1 MDSLQPHDAVLLNE
15 AVEALVQG
23 KQLPDS
29 SDKGSFESAQKIDG
43 IFIDCTFGRG
53 GHSRHLLSELGPN
66 SQLLAFDKDPQ
77 AIAVATELAEEDS
90 RFEIVHDSFSLLEEE
105 VEKRGWIGKIDGVL
119 MDLGVSS
126 PQLDQAERGFSFMQD
141 GPLDMRMNSTKGITA
156 QDWIAKTKEEDMVF
170 AFKAYGEE
178 RYAKRIARIICQ
190 KRDKESIDTTKKLAN
205 IISEAHPR
213 WEKHKH
219 PATRCFQA
227 IRIAV
232 NSELDDLKAVLDQSL
247 ASLTIGGRIVAI
259 SFHSLED
266 RIVKQFIRDQE
277 KGQDFPPGLPITEDM
292 INRRMKK
299 VGKFVKAGEEELAR
313 NIRARSAVMRVAE
326 KLA

>member
-1 MDSLQPHDAVLLNE
+1 MSTEQEHDAVLLNE
-15 AVEALVQG
+15 AVEALV
-23 KQLPDS
+23 
-29 SDKGSFESAQKIDG
+29 IDPNG
-43 IFIDCTFGRG
+43 IYIDCTFGRG
-53 GHSRHLLSELGPN
+53 GHSRAILSRLSEEGRLIG
-66 SQLLAFDKDPQ
+66 FDKDLQ
-77 AIAVATELAEEDS
+77 AIAVGEQLQQEDD
-90 RFEIVHDSFSLLEEE
+90 RFSIVHESFSLLEQE
-105 VEKRGWIGKIDGVL
+105 VSKRSWVGEVTGVL

-141 GPLDMRMNSTKGITA
+141 GPLDMRMDTTRGQTA
-156 QDWIAKTKEEDMVF
+156 EQWIATTDEDDMVW
-170 AFKAYGEE
+170 AFKAFGEE
-178 RYAKRIARIICQ
+178 RYAKRIARAIVE
-190 KRDKESIDTTKKLAN
+190 KRAKAPITRTKQLAD

-232 NSELDDLKAVLDQSL
+232 NRELDDLKDTLEQVLNVL
-247 ASLTIGGRIVAI
+247 KVGGRLVAI

-266 RIVKQFIRDQE
+266 RIVKQFIQ
-277 KGQDFPPGLPITEDM
+277 KQAQGQDFPAGLPITEDM

-299 VGKFVKAGEEELAR
+299 VGKFTKAGDNELER

>member
-1 MDSLQPHDAVLLNE
+1 MNTQQPHDAVLLIE

-23 KQLPDS
+23 NALQAGADS
-29 SDKGSFESAQKIDG
+29 QQSPQKIDG

-53 GHSRHLLSELGPN
+53 GHSKELLSRL
-66 SQLLAFDKDPQ
+66 SDSAQLLAFDKDPQ
-77 AIAVATELAEEDS
+77 AIKVAQQLAQQDP
-90 RFEIVHDSFSLLEEE
+90 RFSIVHESFSQLEQE
-105 VEKRGWIGKIDGVL
+105 VKERGWVGEISGVL

-141 GPLDMRMNSTKGITA
+141 GPLDMRMNSSQGSTA
-156 QDWIAKTKEEDMVF
+156 ADWIANTKEEDMVF
-170 AFKAYGEE
+170 VFKAYGEE
-178 RYAKRIARIICQ
+178 RYAKRIAHAICKQ
-190 KRDKESIDTTKKLAN
+190 RGEQAITRTKQLAN
-205 IISEAHPR
+205 IIAEAHPR

-232 NSELDDLKAVLDQSL
+232 NSELDDLKAVLEQSL
-247 ASLTIGGRIVAI
+247 AVLKTGGRLVAI

-277 KGQDFPPGLPITEDM
+277 QGKDFPAGLPITEDM
-292 INRRMKK
+292 IERRMKK
-299 VGKFVKAGEEELAR
+299 VGKFVKAGEDELAR
-313 NIRARSAVMRVAE
+313 NNRARSAVMRVAE

>member
-1 MDSLQPHDAVLLNE
+1 MSTKQEHDAVLLEE
-15 AVEALVQG
+15 AVEALV
-23 KQLPDS
+23 
-29 SDKGSFESAQKIDG
+29 IDPNG
-43 IFIDCTFGRG
+43 IYIDCTFGRG
-53 GHSRHLLSELGPN
+53 GHSRAILSHLSEKGRLIG
-66 SQLLAFDKDPQ
+66 FDKDLQ
-77 AIAVATELAEEDS
+77 AIAVGEQLQQDDP
-90 RFEIVHDSFSLLEEE
+90 RFSIVHESFSLLEQE
-105 VEKRGWIGKIDGVL
+105 VSKRSWIGEVTGIL

-141 GPLDMRMNSTKGITA
+141 GPLDMRMDTTRGQTA
-156 QDWIAKTKEEDMVF
+156 EQWIATTDEDDMVWT
-170 AFKAYGEE
+170 FKTYGEE
-178 RYAKRIARIICQ
+178 RYAKRIARAIVE
-190 KRDKESIDTTKKLAN
+190 KRGKAPITRTKQLAD

-232 NSELDDLKAVLDQSL
+232 NRELDDLKDTLEQVLNVL
-247 ASLTIGGRIVAI
+247 KVGGRLVAI

-266 RIVKQFIRDQE
+266 RIVKQFIQKQE
-277 KGQDFPPGLPITEDM
+277 KGQDFPIGLPITEDM

-299 VGKFVKAGEEELAR
+299 VGKFTKAGDSELDR

-326 KLA
+326 KLS

>member
-1 MDSLQPHDAVLLNE
+1 MNPQQPHDAVLLNE

-23 KQLPDS
+23 KQLPGNDTIGS
-29 SDKGSFESAQKIDG
+29 SESSQKING

-53 GHSRHLLSELGPN
+53 GHSRHLLSKLGQK
-66 SQLLAFDKDPQ
+66 SRLLAFDKDPQ
-77 AIAVATELAEEDS
+77 AIAVANELADQDP
-90 RFEIVHDSFSLLEEE
+90 RFEIVHDSFSLLSQEI
-105 VEKRGWIGKIDGVL
+105 EKRGWSGKVDGIL

-126 PQLDQAERGFSFMQD
+126 PQLDQAERGFSFMND
-141 GPLDMRMNSTKGITA
+141 GPLDMRMNSNKGITA
-156 QDWIAKTKEEDMVF
+156 QEWIALTKEEDMIFV
-170 AFKAYGEE
+170 FKAYGEE
-178 RYAKRIARIICQ
+178 RYAKRIARIICE
-190 KRDKESIDTTKKLAN
+190 KRQQETIDSTKKLAN

-232 NSELDDLKAVLDQSL
+232 NSELDDLKAVLEQSL
-247 ASLTIGGRIVAI
+247 ESLSIGGRIVAI

-277 KGQDFPPGLPITEDM
+277 KGKDFPAGLPITEDM
-292 INRRMKK
+292 IERRMKK

-313 NIRARSAVMRVAE
+313 NNRARSAVMRVAE
-326 KLA
+326 KIG

>member
-1 MDSLQPHDAVLLNE
+1 MSTEQEHDSVLLNE
-15 AVEALVQG
+15 AVEALVID
-23 KQLPDS
+23 P
-29 SDKGSFESAQKIDG
+29 DG
-43 IFIDCTFGRG
+43 IYIDCTFGRG
-53 GHSRHLLSELGPN
+53 GHSRAILSHLSDEGRLIG
-66 SQLLAFDKDPQ
+66 FDKDLQ
-77 AIAVATELAEEDS
+77 AIAVGEQLQQEDQ
-90 RFEIVHDSFSLLEEE
+90 RFSIVHESFSLLEQE
-105 VEKRGWIGKIDGVL
+105 VSKRGWVGEVTGVL

-141 GPLDMRMNSTKGITA
+141 GPLDMRMDTTRGQTA
-156 QDWIAKTKEEDMVF
+156 AQWVANTDEEDMVWT
-170 AFKAYGEE
+170 FKTYGEE
-178 RYAKRIARIICQ
+178 RYSKRIARAIVE
-190 KRDKESIDTTKKLAN
+190 KRAKTAITRTKELAD
-205 IISEAHPR
+205 IISQAHPR

-232 NSELDDLKAVLDQSL
+232 NRELDDLKDTLEQALNVLKV
-247 ASLTIGGRIVAI
+247 GGRLVAI

-266 RIVKQFIRDQE
+266 RIVKQFIQKQE

-299 VGKFVKAGEEELAR
+299 VGKFTKAGESELER

>member
-1 MDSLQPHDAVLLNE
+1 MSTQQEHDSVLLNE
-15 AVEALVQG
+15 AVEALV
-23 KQLPDS
+23 
-29 SDKGSFESAQKIDG
+29 IDPNG
-43 IFIDCTFGRG
+43 IYIDCTFGRG
-53 GHSRHLLSELGPN
+53 GHSRAILSHL
-66 SQLLAFDKDPQ
+66 SQEGRLIGFDKDLQ
-77 AIAVATELAEEDS
+77 AIAVGEQLQQEDD
-90 RFEIVHDSFSLLEEE
+90 RFSIVHESFSLLEQE
-105 VEKRGWIGKIDGVL
+105 VSKRGWIGEVTGVL

-141 GPLDMRMNSTKGITA
+141 GPLDMRMDTTRGQTA
-156 QDWIAKTKEEDMVF
+156 EQWIADTDEEDMVWT
-170 AFKAYGEE
+170 FKNYGEE
-178 RYAKRIARIICQ
+178 RYAKRIARAIVE
-190 KRDKESIDTTKKLAN
+190 KRAKSPITRTKQLAD

-232 NSELDDLKAVLDQSL
+232 NRELDDLKDTLEQALNILKV
-247 ASLTIGGRIVAI
+247 GGRLVAI

-266 RIVKQFIRDQE
+266 RIVKQFIQKQE

-299 VGKFVKAGEEELAR
+299 VGKFTKAGDSELER

>member
-1 MDSLQPHDAVLLNE
+1 MSTEQEHDSVLLNE
-15 AVEALVQG
+15 AVEALV
-23 KQLPDS
+23 
-29 SDKGSFESAQKIDG
+29 IDPNG
-43 IFIDCTFGRG
+43 IYIDCTFGRG
-53 GHSRHLLSELGPN
+53 GHSRAILSHL
-66 SQLLAFDKDPQ
+66 SQEGRLVGFDKDLQ
-77 AIAVATELAEEDS
+77 AIAVGEQLQQEDH
-90 RFEIVHDSFSLLEEE
+90 RFSIVHESFSLLEQE
-105 VEKRGWIGKIDGVL
+105 VSKRGWVGEVTGVL

-141 GPLDMRMNSTKGITA
+141 GPLDMRMDTTRGQTA
-156 QDWIAKTKEEDMVF
+156 AQWVANTDEEDMVWT
-170 AFKAYGEE
+170 FKTYGEE
-178 RYAKRIARIICQ
+178 RYAKRIARAIVE
-190 KRDKESIDTTKKLAN
+190 KRAKTPITRTKELAD

-232 NSELDDLKAVLDQSL
+232 NRELDDLRDTLEQALNILKV
-247 ASLTIGGRIVAI
+247 GGRLVAI

-266 RIVKQFIRDQE
+266 RIVKQFIQRQE

-299 VGKFVKAGEEELAR
+299 VGKFTKAGESELER
-313 NIRARSAVMRVAE
+313 NVRARSAVMRVAE

>member
-1 MDSLQPHDAVLLNE
+1 MSTEQEHDSVLLNE
-15 AVEALVQG
+15 AVEALV
-23 KQLPDS
+23 
-29 SDKGSFESAQKIDG
+29 IDPNG
-43 IFIDCTFGRG
+43 IYIDCTFGRG
-53 GHSRHLLSELGPN
+53 GHSRAILSHL
-66 SQLLAFDKDPQ
+66 SQEGRLIGFDKDLQ
-77 AIAVATELAEEDS
+77 AIAAGEQLQLEDD
-90 RFEIVHDSFSLLEEE
+90 RFSIVHESFSLLEQE
-105 VEKRGWIGKIDGVL
+105 VSKRGWVGEVTGVL

-141 GPLDMRMNSTKGITA
+141 GPLDMRMDVTRGQTA
-156 QDWIAKTKEEDMVF
+156 EQWIATTDEEDMVWT
-170 AFKAYGEE
+170 FKTYGEE
-178 RYAKRIARIICQ
+178 RYAKRIARFIVERRAKSPIT
-190 KRDKESIDTTKKLAN
+190 RTKQLAD

-232 NSELDDLKAVLDQSL
+232 NRELDDLKDTLEQVLNVL
-247 ASLTIGGRIVAI
+247 KVGGRLVAI

-266 RIVKQFIRDQE
+266 RIVKQFIQKQE

-299 VGKFVKAGEEELAR
+299 VGKFTKAGESELER

>member
-1 MDSLQPHDAVLLNE
+1 MKPQQPHDAVLLNE

-23 KQLPDS
+23 KQLSDNRETDS
-29 SDKGSFESAQKIDG
+29 SDNAQKIDG

-53 GHSRHLLSELGPN
+53 GHSRELLSKLGNN

-77 AIAVATELAEEDS
+77 AIEVAEQLASEDP
-90 RFEIVHDSFSLLEEE
+90 RFEIVHDSFSLLAEEIA
-105 VEKRGWIGKIDGVL
+105 KRDWVGKIDGVL

-126 PQLDQAERGFSFMQD
+126 PQLDQADRGFSFMQD
-141 GPLDMRMNSTKGITA
+141 GPLDMRMNSTKGQTA
-156 QDWIAKTKEEDMVF
+156 QQWIENTKEEDMVF
-170 AFKAYGEE
+170 VFKAYGEE
-178 RYAKRIARIICQ
+178 RYAKRIARAICE
-190 KRDKESIDTTKKLAN
+190 KRENETIDTTKKLAN

-247 ASLTIGGRIVAI
+247 EVLKVGGRLVAI

-277 KGQDFPPGLPITEDM
+277 KGQDFPAGLPITEEM

-299 VGKFVKAGEEELAR
+299 VGKFIKAGEEELAR
-313 NIRARSAVMRVAE
+313 NNRARSAVMRVAE

>member
-1 MDSLQPHDAVLLNE
+1 MSTEQEHDAVLLNE
-15 AVEALVQG
+15 AVEALV
-23 KQLPDS
+23 
-29 SDKGSFESAQKIDG
+29 IDPNG
-43 IFIDCTFGRG
+43 IYIDCTFGRG
-53 GHSRHLLSELGPN
+53 GHSRAILSHLSEKGRLIG
-66 SQLLAFDKDPQ
+66 FDKDLQ
-77 AIAVATELAEEDS
+77 AIAVGEQLQLEDD
-90 RFEIVHDSFSLLEEE
+90 RFSIVHESFSLLEQE
-105 VEKRGWIGKIDGVL
+105 VSKHGWVGDVTGVL

-141 GPLDMRMNSTKGITA
+141 GPLDMRMDTTRGQTA
-156 QDWIAKTKEEDMVF
+156 EQWIATTDEEDMVWT
-170 AFKAYGEE
+170 FKSFGEE
-178 RYAKRIARIICQ
+178 RYAKRIARAIVE
-190 KRDKESIDTTKKLAN
+190 KRAKAPITRTKQLAD

-232 NSELDDLKAVLDQSL
+232 NRELDDLKDTLEQVLNVL
-247 ASLTIGGRIVAI
+247 KVGGRLVAI

-266 RIVKQFIRDQE
+266 RIVKQFIQKQAE
-277 KGQDFPPGLPITEDM
+277 GQNFPAGLPITEDM

-299 VGKFVKAGEEELAR
+299 VGKFTKAGDSELER

-326 KLA
+326 KLS

>member
-1 MDSLQPHDAVLLNE
+1 MNSEKGHDSVLLDE
-15 AVEALVQG
+15 AVEALVID
-23 KQLPDS
+23 P
-29 SDKGSFESAQKIDG
+29 DG
-43 IFIDCTFGRG
+43 IYIDCTFGRG
-53 GHSRHLLSELGPN
+53 GHSRAILSRLSDKGR
-66 SQLLAFDKDPQ
+66 LIGFDKDLQ
-77 AIAVATELAEEDS
+77 AIAVAEQLQQDEP
-90 RFEIVHDSFSLLEEE
+90 RFSIVHESFSLLEQE
-105 VEKRGWIGKIDGVL
+105 VRDRGYLGEVTGVL

-141 GPLDMRMNSTKGITA
+141 GPLDMRMDTTRGITA
-156 QDWIAKTKEEDMVF
+156 EQWIATMDEEDMVWTF
-170 AFKAYGEE
+170 RNYGEE
-178 RYAKRIARIICQ
+178 RYAKRIARAIVEERSKQPITRTKQLADIIA
-190 KRDKESIDTTKKLAN
+190 K
-205 IISEAHPR
+205 AHPR

-232 NSELDDLKAVLDQSL
+232 NRELDDLKDTLEQVLNVL
-247 ASLTIGGRIVAI
+247 KVGGRLVAI

-266 RIVKQFIRDQE
+266 RIVKRFIQQQE

-292 INRRMKK
+292 IHRRMKK
-299 VGKFVKAGEEELAR
+299 VGKFTKAGEGELER

>member
-1 MDSLQPHDAVLLNE
+1 MSTEQEHDSVLLNE
-15 AVEALVQG
+15 AVEALV
-23 KQLPDS
+23 
-29 SDKGSFESAQKIDG
+29 IDPNG
-43 IFIDCTFGRG
+43 IYIDCTFGRG
-53 GHSRHLLSELGPN
+53 GHSRAILSHL
-66 SQLLAFDKDPQ
+66 SQEGRLVGFDKDLQ
-77 AIAVATELAEEDS
+77 AIAVGEQLQQEDQ
-90 RFEIVHDSFSLLEEE
+90 RFSIVHESFSLLEQE
-105 VEKRGWIGKIDGVL
+105 VSKRGWVGEVTGVL

-141 GPLDMRMNSTKGITA
+141 GPLDMRMDTTRGQTA
-156 QDWIAKTKEEDMVF
+156 AQWVANTDEEDMVWT
-170 AFKAYGEE
+170 FKTYGEE
-178 RYAKRIARIICQ
+178 RYAKRIARAIVE
-190 KRDKESIDTTKKLAN
+190 KRAKTPITRTKELAD

-232 NSELDDLKAVLDQSL
+232 NRELDDLRDTLEQALNILKV
-247 ASLTIGGRIVAI
+247 GGRLVAI

-266 RIVKQFIRDQE
+266 RIVKQFIQRQE

-292 INRRMKK
+292 INRRIKK
-299 VGKFVKAGEEELAR
+299 VGKFTKAGESELER
-313 NIRARSAVMRVAE
+313 NVRARSAVMRVAE

>member
-1 MDSLQPHDAVLLNE
+1 MSTEQEHDSVLLNE
-15 AVEALVQG
+15 AVEALVID
-23 KQLPDS
+23 P
-29 SDKGSFESAQKIDG
+29 DG
-43 IFIDCTFGRG
+43 IYIDCTFGRG
-53 GHSRHLLSELGPN
+53 GHSRAILSHLSDEGRLIG
-66 SQLLAFDKDPQ
+66 FDKDLQ
-77 AIAVATELAEEDS
+77 AIAVGEQLQQEDQ
-90 RFEIVHDSFSLLEEE
+90 RFSIVHESFSLEQE
-105 VEKRGWIGKIDGVL
+105 VSKRGWVGEVTGVL

-141 GPLDMRMNSTKGITA
+141 GPLDMRMDTTRGQTA
-156 QDWIAKTKEEDMVF
+156 AQWVANTDEEDMVWT
-170 AFKAYGEE
+170 FKTYGEE
-178 RYAKRIARIICQ
+178 RYAKRIARAIVE
-190 KRDKESIDTTKKLAN
+190 KRAKTAITRTKELAD
-205 IISEAHPR
+205 IISQAHPR

-232 NSELDDLKAVLDQSL
+232 NRELDDLKDTLEQALNVLKV
-247 ASLTIGGRIVAI
+247 GGRLVAI

-266 RIVKQFIRDQE
+266 RIVKQFIQKQE

-299 VGKFVKAGEEELAR
+299 VGKFTKAGESELER

>member
-1 MDSLQPHDAVLLNE
+1 MSTKQEHDAVLLEE
-15 AVEALVQG
+15 AVEALV
-23 KQLPDS
+23 
-29 SDKGSFESAQKIDG
+29 IDPNG
-43 IFIDCTFGRG
+43 IYIDCTFGRG
-53 GHSRHLLSELGPN
+53 GHSRAILSHLSEEGRLIG
-66 SQLLAFDKDPQ
+66 FDKDLQ
-77 AIAVATELAEEDS
+77 AIAVGEQLQQDDD
-90 RFEIVHDSFSLLEEE
+90 RFSIVHESFSLLEQE
-105 VEKRGWIGKIDGVL
+105 VSKRGWVGEVTGVL

-141 GPLDMRMNSTKGITA
+141 GPLDMRMDTSRGQTA
-156 QDWIAKTKEEDMVF
+156 EQWIANTDEEDMVW
-170 AFKAYGEE
+170 AFKAFGEE
-178 RYAKRIARIICQ
+178 RYAKRIARAIVE
-190 KRDKESIDTTKKLAN
+190 KRAKAPITRTKQLAD

-232 NSELDDLKAVLDQSL
+232 NRELDDLKDTLDQAL
-247 ASLTIGGRIVAI
+247 NVLKVGGRLVAI

-266 RIVKQFIRDQE
+266 RIVKQFIQ
-277 KGQDFPPGLPITEDM
+277 KQAQGQNFPAGLPITEDM

-299 VGKFVKAGEEELAR
+299 VGKFTKAGDSELER

-326 KLA
+326 KLT

>member
-1 MDSLQPHDAVLLNE
+1 MSTEQEHDAVLLNE
-15 AVEALVQG
+15 AVEALVID
-23 KQLPDS
+23 P
-29 SDKGSFESAQKIDG
+29 DG
-43 IFIDCTFGRG
+43 IYIDCTFGRG
-53 GHSRHLLSELGPN
+53 GHSRAILSRLSEEGRLIG
-66 SQLLAFDKDPQ
+66 FDKDLQ
-77 AIAVATELAEEDS
+77 AIAVGEQLQQEDA
-90 RFEIVHDSFSLLEEE
+90 RFSIVHESFSLLEQE
-105 VEKRGWIGKIDGVL
+105 VSKRSWVGEVTGVL

-141 GPLDMRMNSTKGITA
+141 GPLDMRMDTTRGQTA
-156 QDWIAKTKEEDMVF
+156 EQWIATTDEDDMVWT
-170 AFKAYGEE
+170 FKTFGEE
-178 RYAKRIARIICQ
+178 RYAKRIARAIVE
-190 KRDKESIDTTKKLAN
+190 KRAKAPITRTKQLAD

-232 NSELDDLKAVLDQSL
+232 NRELDDLKDTLEQVLNVL
-247 ASLTIGGRIVAI
+247 KVGGRLVAI

-266 RIVKQFIRDQE
+266 RIVKQFIQ
-277 KGQDFPPGLPITEDM
+277 KQAQGQDFPAGLPITEDM

-299 VGKFVKAGEEELAR
+299 VGKFTKAGDSELER

>member
-1 MDSLQPHDAVLLNE
+1 MSTEQEHDSVLLNE
-15 AVEALVQG
+15 AVEALV
-23 KQLPDS
+23 
-29 SDKGSFESAQKIDG
+29 IDPNG
-43 IFIDCTFGRG
+43 IYIDCTFGRG
-53 GHSRHLLSELGPN
+53 GHSRAILSHLSDEGRLIG
-66 SQLLAFDKDPQ
+66 FDKDLQ
-77 AIAVATELAEEDS
+77 AIAVGEQLQQEDQ
-90 RFEIVHDSFSLLEEE
+90 RFSIVHESFSLLEQE
-105 VEKRGWIGKIDGVL
+105 VIKRGWVGEVTGVL

-141 GPLDMRMNSTKGITA
+141 GPLDMRMDTTRGQTA
-156 QDWIAKTKEEDMVF
+156 AQWVANTDEEDMVWT
-170 AFKAYGEE
+170 FKTYGEE
-178 RYAKRIARIICQ
+178 RYAKRIARAIVE
-190 KRDKESIDTTKKLAN
+190 KRAKTSITRTKELAD

-232 NSELDDLKAVLDQSL
+232 NRELDDLKDTLEQALNVLKV
-247 ASLTIGGRIVAI
+247 GGRLVAI

-266 RIVKQFIRDQE
+266 RIVKQFIRKQE

-299 VGKFVKAGEEELAR
+299 IGKFTKAGESELER

>member
-1 MDSLQPHDAVLLNE
+1 MSTEQEHDAVLLNE
-15 AVEALVQG
+15 AVEALV
-23 KQLPDS
+23 
-29 SDKGSFESAQKIDG
+29 IDPNG
-43 IFIDCTFGRG
+43 IYIDCTFGRG
-53 GHSRHLLSELGPN
+53 GHSRAILSRLSEEGRLIG
-66 SQLLAFDKDPQ
+66 FDKDLQ
-77 AIAVATELAEEDS
+77 AIAVGEELQQEDA
-90 RFEIVHDSFSLLEEE
+90 RFSIVHESFSLLEQE
-105 VEKRGWIGKIDGVL
+105 VSKRSWVGEVTGVL

-141 GPLDMRMNSTKGITA
+141 GPLDMRMDTTRGQTA
-156 QDWIAKTKEEDMVF
+156 EQWIATTDEDDMVW
-170 AFKAYGEE
+170 AFKAFGEE
-178 RYAKRIARIICQ
+178 RYAKRIARAIVE
-190 KRDKESIDTTKKLAN
+190 KRAKAPITRTKQLAD

-232 NSELDDLKAVLDQSL
+232 NRELDDLKDTLEQVLNVL
-247 ASLTIGGRIVAI
+247 KVGGRLVAI

-266 RIVKQFIRDQE
+266 RIVKQFIQ
-277 KGQDFPPGLPITEDM
+277 KQAQGQDFPAGLPITEDM

-299 VGKFVKAGEEELAR
+299 VGKFTKAGDNELER

>member
-1 MDSLQPHDAVLLNE
+1 MNPQQPHDAVLLFE

-23 KQLPDS
+23 KKLQIADDES
-29 SDKGSFESAQKIDG
+29 SQKIDG

-53 GHSRHLLSELGPN
+53 GHSRELLSRLSDE

-77 AIAVATELAEEDS
+77 AIAVAEKLAQEDP
-90 RFEIVHDSFSLLEEE
+90 RFSIVHDSFSQLEQ
-105 VEKRGWIGKIDGVL
+105 VVTSLGWLGKVDGIL

-141 GPLDMRMNSTKGITA
+141 GPLDMRMNSSEGQTA
-156 QDWIAKTKEEDMVF
+156 ADWIANTKEADMVF
-170 AFKAYGEE
+170 VFKAYGEE
-178 RYAKRIARIICQ
+178 RYAKRIARAICE
-190 KRDKESIDTTKKLAN
+190 KRAQESIETTKQLAN
-205 IISEAHPR
+205 IIAEAHPR

-232 NSELDDLKAVLDQSL
+232 NSELDDLKAVLEQSVR
-247 ASLTIGGRIVAI
+247 ALTKGGRLVAI

-277 KGQDFPPGLPITEDM
+277 KGQDLPAGLPITEDQ
-292 INRRMKK
+292 IKRSMKR
-299 VGKFVKAGEEELAR
+299 VGKFVKAGEEELSR
-313 NIRARSAVMRVAE
+313 NNRARSAVMRVAE
-326 KLA
+326 KLTAEAA

>member
-1 MDSLQPHDAVLLNE
+1 MSTEQEHDAVLLNE
-15 AVEALVQG
+15 AVEALV
-23 KQLPDS
+23 
-29 SDKGSFESAQKIDG
+29 IDPNG
-43 IFIDCTFGRG
+43 IYIDCTFGRG
-53 GHSRHLLSELGPN
+53 GHSRAILSRLSEEGRLIG
-66 SQLLAFDKDPQ
+66 FDKDLQ
-77 AIAVATELAEEDS
+77 AIAVGEQLQQEDD
-90 RFEIVHDSFSLLEEE
+90 RFSIVHESFSLLEQE
-105 VEKRGWIGKIDGVL
+105 VSKRSWVGEVTGVL

-141 GPLDMRMNSTKGITA
+141 GPLDMRMDTTRGQTA
-156 QDWIAKTKEEDMVF
+156 EQWIATTDEDDMVWV
-170 AFKAYGEE
+170 FKAFGEE
-178 RYAKRIARIICQ
+178 RYAKRIARAIVE
-190 KRDKESIDTTKKLAN
+190 KRAKAPITRTKQLAD

-232 NSELDDLKAVLDQSL
+232 NRELDDLKDTLEQVLNVL
-247 ASLTIGGRIVAI
+247 KVGGRLVAI

-266 RIVKQFIRDQE
+266 RIVKQFIQ
-277 KGQDFPPGLPITEDM
+277 KQAQGQDFPAGLPITEDM

-299 VGKFVKAGEEELAR
+299 VGKFTKAGDSELER

>member
-1 MDSLQPHDAVLLNE
+1 MSTQQEHDSVLLNE
-15 AVEALVQG
+15 AVEALV
-23 KQLPDS
+23 
-29 SDKGSFESAQKIDG
+29 IDPNG
-43 IFIDCTFGRG
+43 IYIDCTFGRG
-53 GHSRHLLSELGPN
+53 GHSRAILSHL
-66 SQLLAFDKDPQ
+66 SQEGRLIGFDKDLQ
-77 AIAVATELAEEDS
+77 AIAVGEQLQQEDD
-90 RFEIVHDSFSLLEEE
+90 RFSIVHESFSLLEQE
-105 VEKRGWIGKIDGVL
+105 VSKRGWIGEVTGVL

-141 GPLDMRMNSTKGITA
+141 GPLDMRMDTTRGQTA
-156 QDWIAKTKEEDMVF
+156 EQWIADTDEEDMVWT
-170 AFKAYGEE
+170 FKNYGEE
-178 RYAKRIARIICQ
+178 RYAKRIARAIVE
-190 KRDKESIDTTKKLAN
+190 KRAKSPITRTKQLAD

-232 NSELDDLKAVLDQSL
+232 NRELDDLKDTLEQALNVLKV
-247 ASLTIGGRIVAI
+247 GGRLVAI

-266 RIVKQFIRDQE
+266 RIVKQFIQKQE

-299 VGKFVKAGEEELAR
+299 VGKFTKAGDSELER

>member
-1 MDSLQPHDAVLLNE
+1 MNPQQPHDAVLLNE

-23 KQLPDS
+23 KPLQNS
-29 SDKGSFESAQKIDG
+29 SEKPEKIDG

-53 GHSRHLLSELGPN
+53 GHSRLLLSKLGEN

-77 AIAVATELAEEDS
+77 AIAVANELADQDK
-90 RFEIVHDSFSLLEEE
+90 RFEIVHDSFSLLENE
-105 VEKRGWIGKIDGVL
+105 VEKRDWAGKVDGVL

-141 GPLDMRMNSTKGITA
+141 GPLDMRMNSTKGQTA
-156 QDWIAKTKEEDMVF
+156 QEWIAETKEEDMVF

-178 RYAKRIARIICQ
+178 RYAKRIARAICE
-190 KRDKESIDTTKKLAN
+190 KRELETIDTTKKLAG

-232 NSELDDLKAVLDQSL
+232 NSELDDLKAVLEQSL
-247 ASLTIGGRIVAI
+247 EAMKVGGRLVAI

-277 KGQDFPPGLPITEDM
+277 KGKDFPAGLPITEDM
-292 INRRMKK
+292 IERRMKK
-299 VGKFVKAGEEELAR
+299 VGKFVKAGKEELER
-313 NIRARSAVMRVAE
+313 NNRARSAVMRVAE
-326 KLA
+326 KIG

>member
-1 MDSLQPHDAVLLNE
+1 MNPQQPHDAVLLNE

-23 KQLPDS
+23 KQLPANDAGS
-29 SDKGSFESAQKIDG
+29 SDNAQKIDG

-53 GHSRHLLSELGPN
+53 GHSRQLLSQLGQN
-66 SQLLAFDKDPQ
+66 SKLLAFDKDPQ
-77 AIAVATELAEEDS
+77 AIEVATQLASEDP
-90 RFEIVHDSFSLLEEE
+90 RFDIVHDSFSLLEQE
-105 VEKRGWIGKIDGVL
+105 VEKRGWAGKVDGVL

-156 QDWIAKTKEEDMVF
+156 QQWIEQTKEDDMVF
-170 AFKAYGEE
+170 VFKAYGEE
-178 RYAKRIARIICQ
+178 RYAKRIARAICE
-190 KRDKESIDTTKKLAN
+190 KRQTEAIGTTKKLAN
-205 IISEAHPR
+205 IIAEAHPR

-232 NSELDDLKAVLDQSL
+232 NSELDDLKAVLEQSL
-247 ASLTIGGRIVAI
+247 EALNVGGRLVAI

-277 KGQDFPPGLPITEDM
+277 KGKEFPAGLPITEDM

-313 NIRARSAVMRVAE
+313 NNRARSAVMRVAE

>member
-1 MDSLQPHDAVLLNE
+1 MSTEQEHDAVLLNE
-15 AVEALVQG
+15 AVEALV
-23 KQLPDS
+23 
-29 SDKGSFESAQKIDG
+29 IDPNG
-43 IFIDCTFGRG
+43 IYIDCTFGRG
-53 GHSRHLLSELGPN
+53 GHSRAILSRLSEEGRLIG
-66 SQLLAFDKDPQ
+66 FDKDLQ
-77 AIAVATELAEEDS
+77 AIAVGEQLQQEDA
-90 RFEIVHDSFSLLEEE
+90 RFSIVHESFSLLEQE
-105 VEKRGWIGKIDGVL
+105 VSKRSWVGEVTGVL

-141 GPLDMRMNSTKGITA
+141 GPLDMRMDTTRGQTA
-156 QDWIAKTKEEDMVF
+156 EQWIATTDEDDMVWT
-170 AFKAYGEE
+170 FKTFGEE
-178 RYAKRIARIICQ
+178 RYAKRIARAIVE
-190 KRDKESIDTTKKLAN
+190 KRAKAPITRTKQLAD

-232 NSELDDLKAVLDQSL
+232 NRELDDLKDTLEQVLNVL
-247 ASLTIGGRIVAI
+247 KVGGRLVAI

-266 RIVKQFIRDQE
+266 RIVKQFIQ
-277 KGQDFPPGLPITEDM
+277 KQAQGQDFPVGLPITEDM

-299 VGKFVKAGEEELAR
+299 VGKFTKAGDSELER

>member
-1 MDSLQPHDAVLLNE
+1 MNPQQPHDAVLLNE

-23 KQLPDS
+23 KQL
-29 SDKGSFESAQKIDG
+29 SDNDTADKSEQKIDG

-53 GHSRHLLSELGPN
+53 GHSRELLSKLGKN
-66 SQLLAFDKDPQ
+66 SYLLAFDKDPQ
-77 AIAVATELAEEDS
+77 AIEVAEKLQAEDD
-90 RFEIVHDSFSLLEEE
+90 RFGIVHDSFSLLEQE
-105 VEKRGWIGKIDGVL
+105 VEKRGWTGKIDGVL

-126 PQLDQAERGFSFMQD
+126 PQLDQAERGFSFMQE
-141 GPLDMRMNSTKGITA
+141 GPLDMRMNSTKGLTA
-156 QDWIAKTKEEDMVF
+156 QEWIQQTKEEDMIF

-178 RYAKRIARIICQ
+178 RYAKRIARSICE
-190 KRDKESIDTTKKLAN
+190 KREKEVIDTTKKLAN
-205 IISEAHPR
+205 IIAEAHPR

-232 NSELDDLKAVLDQSL
+232 NSELDDLKAVLAQALEVLS
-247 ASLTIGGRIVAI
+247 IGGRLVAI

-266 RIVKQFIRDQE
+266 RMVKQFIRDQE
-277 KGQDFPPGLPITEDM
+277 KGKEFPAGLPITEDM
-292 INRRMKK
+292 IERRMKR

-313 NIRARSAVMRVAE
+313 NNRARSAVMRVAE
-326 KLA
+326 KIG

>member
-1 MDSLQPHDAVLLNE
+1 MSTEQEHDSVLLNE
-15 AVEALVQG
+15 AVEALV
-23 KQLPDS
+23 
-29 SDKGSFESAQKIDG
+29 IDPNG
-43 IFIDCTFGRG
+43 IYIDCTFGRG
-53 GHSRHLLSELGPN
+53 GHSRAILSHLSEEGRLIG
-66 SQLLAFDKDPQ
+66 FDKDLQ
-77 AIAVATELAEEDS
+77 AIAVGEQLQQEDQ
-90 RFEIVHDSFSLLEEE
+90 RFSIVHESFSLLEQE
-105 VEKRGWIGKIDGVL
+105 VSKRGWVGEVTGVL

-141 GPLDMRMNSTKGITA
+141 GPLDMRMDTTRGQTA
-156 QDWIAKTKEEDMVF
+156 AQWVANTDEEDMVWT
-170 AFKAYGEE
+170 FKTYGEE
-178 RYAKRIARIICQ
+178 RYAKRIARAIVE
-190 KRDKESIDTTKKLAN
+190 KRAKAPITRTKELAD

-232 NSELDDLKAVLDQSL
+232 NRELDDLKDTLEQALNVLKV
-247 ASLTIGGRIVAI
+247 GGRLVAI

-266 RIVKQFIRDQE
+266 RIVKQFIRKQE

-299 VGKFVKAGEEELAR
+299 IGKFTKAGESELER

>member
-1 MDSLQPHDAVLLNE
+1 MKPQQPHDAVLLNE

-23 KQLPDS
+23 KQLSDNRETDS
-29 SDKGSFESAQKIDG
+29 SDNAQKIDG

-53 GHSRHLLSELGPN
+53 GHSRELLSKLGNN

-77 AIAVATELAEEDS
+77 AIEVAEQLASEDP
-90 RFEIVHDSFSLLEEE
+90 RFEIVHDSFSLLAEEIA
-105 VEKRGWIGKIDGVL
+105 KRDWVGKIDGVL

-126 PQLDQAERGFSFMQD
+126 PQLDQADRGFSFMQD
-141 GPLDMRMNSTKGITA
+141 GPLDMRMNSTKGQTA
-156 QDWIAKTKEEDMVF
+156 QQWIENTKEEDMVF
-170 AFKAYGEE
+170 VFKAYGEE
-178 RYAKRIARIICQ
+178 RYAKRIARAICE
-190 KRDKESIDTTKKLAN
+190 KRETETIDTTKKLAN

-247 ASLTIGGRIVAI
+247 EVLKVGGRLVAI

-277 KGQDFPPGLPITEDM
+277 KGQDFPAGLPITEEM

-299 VGKFVKAGEEELAR
+299 VGKFIKAGEEELAR
-313 NIRARSAVMRVAE
+313 NNRARSAVMRVAE

>member
-1 MDSLQPHDAVLLNE
+1 MSTEQEHDSVLLNE
-15 AVEALVQG
+15 AVEALVID
-23 KQLPDS
+23 P
-29 SDKGSFESAQKIDG
+29 DG
-43 IFIDCTFGRG
+43 IYIDCTFGRG
-53 GHSRHLLSELGPN
+53 GHSRVILSHLSEEGRLIG
-66 SQLLAFDKDPQ
+66 FDKDLQ
-77 AIAVATELAEEDS
+77 AIAVGEQLQQEDQ
-90 RFEIVHDSFSLLEEE
+90 RFSIVHESFSLLEQE
-105 VEKRGWIGKIDGVL
+105 VSKRGWVGEVTGVL

-141 GPLDMRMNSTKGITA
+141 GPLDMRMDTTRGQTA
-156 QDWIAKTKEEDMVF
+156 AQWVANTDEEDMVWT
-170 AFKAYGEE
+170 FKTYGEE
-178 RYAKRIARIICQ
+178 RYAKRIARAIVE
-190 KRDKESIDTTKKLAN
+190 KRAKAPITRTKELAD

-232 NSELDDLKAVLDQSL
+232 NRELDDLKDTLEQALNVLKV
-247 ASLTIGGRIVAI
+247 GGRLVAI

-266 RIVKQFIRDQE
+266 RIVKQFIRKQE

-299 VGKFVKAGEEELAR
+299 IGKFTKAGESELER